1 MNITGIK
8 QTILNPQ
15 TDKQKSD
22 RKKIITTTAAI
33 AIPTT
38 ILAIGIGRNPAKA
51 AKYLTGNLN
60 MRKKAYKNA
69 SKIIENSM
77 KKDST
82 IKDWIENL
90 NIKQYIKELP
100 EELSKKE
107 TIFYHG
113 TRKSSGIYRHGLN
126 PYESKQLL
134 YSSRELGAG
143 LYLTPSEKVA
153 QYFTHITGKVI
164 PIKVENAKLGMITE
178 EAVQKITENLPELL
192 TKIVDDPMQLL
203 LKRKQSSALTELL
216 VRKIFTE
223 AGYDG
228 IYINKGVINELA
240 QNFTPDINK
249 VLGTDQKQLVLYNTQ
264 KAQICSRNFKE
275 RVKDLGAG
283 AKAMANMVIN
293 TTKEYIRIIKNT
305 HSAIKEAK
313 QCSQK

>member
-8 QTILNPQ
+8 QTILHPQ
-15 TDKQKSD
+15 TNKQKSD
-22 RKKIITTTAAI
+22 RKKIIATTAAI

-38 ILAIGIGRNPAKA
+38 ILAIGIGRNPANA

-69 SKIIENSM
+69 SKIIEESM

-82 IKDWIENL
+82 IKDWIEKL

-100 EELSKKE
+100 EELSQKN

-164 PIKVENAKLGMITE
+164 PIKIENAKLGMITE

-192 TKIVDDPMQLL
+192 TKIVDDPMQLI

-216 VRKIFTE
+216 LRKVFTE

-228 IYINKGVINELA
+228 IYLNKGITSGIIKDFV
-240 QNFTPDINK
+240 PDVNR
-249 VLGTDQKQLVLYNTQ
+249 VFGTDQKQLVLFNTK
-264 KAQICSRNFKE
+264 KAQILSRSFKK
-275 RVKDLGAG
+275 RIKDMGAG
-283 AKAMANMVIN
+283 TKATFNIIIN
-293 TTKEYIRIIKNT
+293 ATKEYIRIIKNA
-305 HSAIKEAK
+305 SGMIKDIK
-313 QCSQK
+313 NQKNI

>member
-1 MNITGIK
+1 MDIASIK
-8 QTILNPQ
+8 QTILHPQ

-22 RKKIITTTAAI
+22 RQKIIATTAAI

-38 ILAIGIGRNPAKA
+38 VLAIGIGKNPVKA

-69 SKIIENSM
+69 SKIIEESM
-77 KKDST
+77 KKDSA
-82 IKDWIENL
+82 IKDWLEKL

-100 EELSKKE
+100 EELSPQN

-153 QYFTHITGKVI
+153 HNFTHITGKVI
-164 PIKVENAKLGMITE
+164 PIKIENAKLGMLTE
-178 EAVQKITENLPELL
+178 EAVQKITESLPDVI
-192 TKIVDDPMQLL
+192 TQIVDDPLQLIF
-203 LKRKQSSALTELL
+203 KRKQSSALTELL
-216 VRKIFTE
+216 LRKVFTQ

-228 IYINKGVINELA
+228 IYLNKGITSGIVKDFL
-240 QNFTPDINK
+240 PDVNR
-249 VLGTDQKQLVLYNTQ
+249 VFSGEQKQLVLFNTQ
-264 KAQICSRNFKE
+264 KAKILPRNFKE
-275 RVKDLGAG
+275 RVKDIGAG
-283 AKAMANMVIN
+283 AKARFNIVIN
-293 TTKEYIRIIKNT
+293 STKEYIRIIKNA

-313 QCSQK
+313 QYSKK